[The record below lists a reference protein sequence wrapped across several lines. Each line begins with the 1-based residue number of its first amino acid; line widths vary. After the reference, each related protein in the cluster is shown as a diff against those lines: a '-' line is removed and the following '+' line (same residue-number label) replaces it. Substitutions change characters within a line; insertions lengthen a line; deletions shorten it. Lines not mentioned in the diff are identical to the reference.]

1 MAKKGQTFNNYPR
14 EIKGGI
20 LRKYFEEYI
29 SAIALL
35 CPLRRYRKRY
45 VHFLNWRISC
55 TPIGVLFYL
64 YNSRF

>member
-14 EIKGGI
+14 EIKVEI

-35 CPLRRYRKRY
+35 CPLGRYRKRY
-45 VHFLNWRISC
+45 VNFLHWRISC